1 MRKLCNKSSELRRAI
16 VEMGRIERTIFLLR
30 YFASQELR
38 RKIQAGLNKGEAN
51 NNLARVVQFG
61 SEGKFTS
68 KDIERQQVKAS
79 ALSLLMD
86 AITLWNGTY
95 MQRSVEYLE
104 RNGENIDRGLL
115 KHVSPQ
121 NFAHISFLGHY
132 SFDESLSLGE
142 NEYRKL
148 KIEQN

>member
-1 MRKLCNKSSELRRAI
+1 
-16 VEMGRIERTIFLLR
+16 
-30 YFASQELR
+30 
-38 RKIQAGLNKGEAN
+38 
-51 NNLARVVQFG
+51 
-61 SEGKFTS
+61 
-68 KDIERQQVKAS
+68 
-79 ALSLLMD
+79 MD
-86 AITLWNGTY
+86 AITLWNGSY